1 MIMKK
6 DHSKDR
12 LVDVIA
18 FYLKK
23 THIKLQPVPPS
34 MSLEA
39 LLIPDDLTDSV
50 SDGINGGTGCNYIL
64 LLCILPVEGPAS
76 KWLTLL

>member
-1 MIMKK
+1 
-6 DHSKDR
+6 
-12 LVDVIA
+12 
-18 FYLKK
+18 
-23 THIKLQPVPPS
+23 

-64 LLCILPVEGPAS
+64 LLCILPVEGTAS
-76 KWLTLL
+76 KLLTLL